1 MKLDKLWIG
10 KFKNLQDVTV
20 DFDETNLMTV
30 FVGWNGAG
38 KSNVIEALVV
48 IFRDLDLGQSP
59 SFPYE
64 LHYRIQNRSV
74 HVKATPQSGRT
85 PNEQYEITVRWDIPS
100 DLLSPF
106 EEAISINKFRRLAGG
121 HFLPK
126 HVFAYYSG
134 PSRRL
139 EDHFKEHQELFY
151 RGLLD
156 HREGMEEPL
165 RPLFY
170 ARPIH
175 SQFVLLAFFLGE
187 EKAPREFLEKYL
199 GIISLDSVFFVMRK
213 PEWAKSQKKAPLARV
228 RDFWG
233 ARGTVRTFL
242 DRLYESSLAPL
253 QIVRRLPSEFK
264 KQGVRKEFLYLF
276 IQDLEALGSLA
287 KGLTP
292 GAFFKMLEST
302 YISDVL
308 QEVRIRVKIRQ
319 IDGTLT
325 FRELSEGEQQLLVVL
340 GLLRFT
346 GAADSLFL
354 LDEPDTHLNPTWA
367 VKYLSF
373 LRDFAPNQDSSHIIM
388 ATHNPL
394 AVAELEKGQVQI
406 MWRNENSMR
415 VFASP
420 PAFDP
425 QGMGFAGLLT
435 SDMFGLSST
444 LDEPTQELIRA
455 RLDIVE
461 KPELSEDDKKHLSEI
476 NSQLSQ
482 RNYGVTDRDPIYEE
496 YLRARKEFELSI
508 PEDKPATPDQLALR
522 RSKAR
527 EIVEKL
533 LKDRPSDET

>member
-10 KFKNLQDVTV
+10 EFKNLRDVTV

-48 IFRDLDLGQSP
+48 IFRDLDLGKSP

-64 LHYRIQNRSV
+64 LDYRIQNTPI
-74 HVKATPQSGRT
+74 HVKATPQAGRT

-100 DLLSPF
+100 DLFSPF
-106 EEAISINKFRRLAGG
+106 EEPISINKFRRLAGG

-139 EDHFKEHQELFY
+139 EDHFREHQELFY
-151 RGLLD
+151 RDLLD
-156 HREGMEEPL
+156 YHEGMEEPL
-165 RPLFY
+165 RPLFF

-187 EKAPREFLEKYL
+187 EKEPRDFLEKYL

-213 PEWAKSQKKAPLARV
+213 PEWAKSQKKESLNRI

-253 QIVRRLPSEFK
+253 RIVRRLPSEFK
-264 KQGVRKEFLYLF
+264 KQGMRKEFLYLF

-319 IDGTLT
+319 IDGSLT

-367 VKYLSF
+367 IKYLSF
-373 LRDFAPNQDSSHIIM
+373 LRDFVPNQDSSHIIM

-394 AVAELEKGQVQI
+394 AIAELEKGQVQI
-406 MWRNENSMR
+406 MWRDENTMR
-415 VFASP
+415 VHASP

-435 SDMFGLSST
+435 SDMFGLPST
-444 LDEPTQELIRA
+444 LDEPTQELIRD
-455 RLDIVE
+455 RLDIIE
-461 KPELSEDDKKHLSEI
+461 KPELTDEDKSRLEQI
-476 NSQLSQ
+476 NVRLAQ
-482 RNYGVTDRDPIYEE
+482 RNYSVVDRDPLYEE
-496 YLRARKEFELSI
+496 YLQARKEFEL
-508 PEDKPATPDQLALR
+508 PVTEDKPATPDQLALR
-522 RSKAR
+522 RSKAK